1 MINNHHLEIMRIYN
15 DINNRQKSLLE
26 SRKQEIAM
34 KLPEINNIDRQIGK
48 LCLSVSLNTLQSAN
62 KGQDYLKDLKE
73 KITNLRIKKSELLVS
88 NGYPLDYLQPQYDCE
103 KCKDTGFI
111 GSEKCSCYK
120 SKLVKIYYENS
131 SLSSMLEKNNF
142 ENFNLEYYSDKMGPE
157 KYTPRYNIQ
166 RIVSSSLN
174 FIKTFDA
181 SDENLLFYGNSGTG
195 KTFLSH
201 CIAKD
206 LIDRGYFII
215 YKTAEELVKSIR
227 DIRFNGNSILEEYIN
242 NCDLLIIDDLGTE
255 MSSDFSKTEL
265 FNLLNLRLLTNKKMI
280 VSTNYS
286 LEELTNIYS
295 ERITSRLIGNFTLC
309 KFYGDDIRLQKKF
322 TKKH

>member
-1 MINNHHLEIMRIYN
+1 MISNHHLQVMKIYDEIN
-15 DINNRQKSLLE
+15 SRQKKSLE
-26 SRKQEIAM
+26 NRKSEIEL
-34 KLPEINNIDRQIGK
+34 KLPEIKRIEKEIGK
-48 LCLSVSLNTLQSAN
+48 LCLSVSLNTLQALD
-62 KGQDYLKDLKE
+62 KREEYLKELKE
-73 KITNLRIKKSELLVS
+73 TITTLRMRKGELLVEH
-88 NGYPLDYLQPQYDCE
+88 GYPLDYLQPQYDCN

-111 GSEKCSCYK
+111 GSDKCSCYK
-120 SKLVKIYYENS
+120 NKLVKIYYENS
-131 SLSSMLEKNNF
+131 ALCFMLEKNNF
-142 ENFNLEYYSDKMGPE
+142 DNFNLQYYSDKKGPE
-157 KYTPRYNIQ
+157 KYSPKDNI
-166 RIVSSSLN
+166 RNIASSSLN
-174 FIKTFDA
+174 FIKNFNNN
-181 SDENLLFYGNSGTG
+181 DENLLFYGSSGTG

-206 LIDRGYFII
+206 LIDKGYFVI
-215 YKTAEELVKSIR
+215 YKTAEELIKSIR
-227 DIRFNGNSILEEYIN
+227 DIRFNGNFTLEEYIN

-265 FNLLNLRLLTNKKMI
+265 FNLLNSRLLNNKKMM

-322 TKKH
+322 LNK